1 MVATYSNPPGTSEHQ
16 SGLCVDMHNQ
26 IDTNNT
32 FDGTPAAIWLEENCY
47 RFGFV
52 LRYPAD
58 KQDVTGIK
66 YESWHFRYVGRTA
79 ATEMHELDMC
89 LEEYLEYKGLN

>member
-1 MVATYSNPPGTSEHQ
+1 
-16 SGLCVDMHNQ
+16 MHNQ

-79 ATEMHELDMC
+79 ATEMHELGMC
-89 LEEYLEYKGLN
+89 LEEYLAYKGLN

>member
-1 MVATYSNPPGTSEHQ
+1 M
-16 SGLCVDMHNQ
+16 
-26 IDTNNT
+26 
-32 FDGTPAAIWLEENCY
+32 
-47 RFGFV
+47 
-52 LRYPAD
+52 
-58 KQDVTGIK
+58 TGIK